1 MYAYEGNEIKVP
13 KKQKII
19 AYIFLF
25 LVIITF
31 STMRSHKIKKTIE
44 NNLNLKTSVETS
56 ISESLNFLYNENLN
70 GTSCVY
76 IDEEYRQN
84 LIDKFKE
91 TNSIMAEESLT
102 LSHAK
107 LSSKHIYKTKIEG
120 EPFIIYSGEV
130 DLSWSHTN
138 KDSSTDPI
146 TKEITVYLKNVNKE
160 FRVADIKLKDIK

>member
-56 ISESLNFLYNENLN
+56 ISESLNCLYNENLDN
-70 GTSCVY
+70 INCVY
-76 IDEEYRQN
+76 IDEDYRQS
-84 LIDKFKE
+84 LADKFKE
-91 TNSIMAEESLT
+91 INSVMAEESLK
-102 LSHAK
+102 LSPVK
-107 LSSKHIYKTKIEG
+107 LSSKNIYKTKIEG
-120 EPFIIYSGEV
+120 EPFIIYSGKV
-130 DLSWSHTN
+130 DLSWSYTD
-138 KDSSTDPI
+138 KDTSTDPI
-146 TKEITVYLKNVNKE
+146 TKEITVYLRDNNEE
-160 FRVADIKLKDIK
+160 FSVADIKLKDIK